1 MVHKEE
7 PGRVAREIDV
17 FCPSHGLSFTVRA
30 ASHIACGRNGHELDN
45 AFPRG
50 AFWEYCCDC
59 QTFVLCEI
67 VKERK
72 ADDVCPSCT
81 RQFSRRYVCGRCH
94 VMTCESDTA
103 ARRKQYSFKESG
115 DPPPVCP
122 GCLESTAAAL
132 AHGCEDFGVAFI
144 TPRRECPFCH
154 GSVEPAAKPQAPVSD
169 EPKSPPPADA
179 PRCPSCK
186 APIKPHFKFCKKCRT
201 PLHPTPGAPGVGG
214 AGGGEH
220 PAAARTPSGAAQDM
234 TVKDLPPV
242 LAPTHERASDEPSGR
257 ELPINMKVVAVVAGM
272 IVLLGAL
279 LVGASYRTTSAPSTE
294 TQLASAI
301 ARGNLISPPGESAQ
315 FYYNRLKSEG
325 AGADTLKRYASQLVP
340 ALKARPY
347 KMLEDFALPGSSDPS
362 PFEWEEAGRLLTWAA
377 ELAPDDKPIAAKAAY
392 CTGRASYVRQQTDAA
407 LELWGRSNQLDSTWP
422 LPPNGVGLIYNERR
436 QYATA
441 RPYLLEAIRRDPKW
455 AVPYNNMGTSYF
467 YEKNYD
473 EAAGYYEKAASLAPQ
488 WARPHAWLGDI
499 AYERKDFC
507 TARQEYQSALDL
519 ATPGMSS
526 WNPQRIESK
535 RDSAAAKCTQSQY
548 APRRIEFG
556 VGGTTASLRG
566 STSGT
571 DAYVISAGAGQT
583 MTISLTTE
591 GAGATV
597 RVLDAGMNHLGEG
610 AWWQG
615 TLPHR
620 GDYNIQVT
628 AAGGTSTYTLRIT
641 IPPLG

>member
-1 MVHKEE
+1 
-7 PGRVAREIDV
+7 
-17 FCPSHGLSFTVRA
+17 
-30 ASHIACGRNGHELDN
+30 
-45 AFPRG
+45 
-50 AFWEYCCDC
+50 
-59 QTFVLCEI
+59 
-67 VKERK
+67 
-72 ADDVCPSCT
+72 
-81 RQFSRRYVCGRCH
+81 
-94 VMTCESDTA
+94 
-103 ARRKQYSFKESG
+103 
-115 DPPPVCP
+115 
-122 GCLESTAAAL
+122 
-132 AHGCEDFGVAFI
+132 
-144 TPRRECPFCH
+144 
-154 GSVEPAAKPQAPVSD
+154 
-169 EPKSPPPADA
+169 
-179 PRCPSCK
+179 
-186 APIKPHFKFCKKCRT
+186 
-201 PLHPTPGAPGVGG
+201 
-214 AGGGEH
+214 
-220 PAAARTPSGAAQDM
+220 
-234 TVKDLPPV
+234 
-242 LAPTHERASDEPSGR
+242 
-257 ELPINMKVVAVVAGM
+257 VVAVVAGM
-272 IVLLGAL
+272 IVLLGAI

-325 AGADTLKRYASQLVP
+325 AGADILKRYSAQLVP

-347 KMLEDFALPGSSDPS
+347 KMLEDFAVPGSSDSSPS
-362 PFEWEEAGRLLTWAA
+362 EWEETGRLLTWAA
-377 ELAPDDKPIAAKAAY
+377 ELAPDDKPLAARAAY
-392 CTGRASYVRQQTDAA
+392 CTGRASYMRQQTDAA
-407 LELWGRSNQLDSTWP
+407 LELWGRANQMDSTWP

-455 AVPYNNMGTSYF
+455 AVPYNNLGTSYF
-467 YEKNYD
+467 YEKNYN
-473 EAAGYYEKAASLAPQ
+473 EAASYYEKAASLAPQ

-507 TARQEYQSALDL
+507 TAQQEYQSALDL

-583 MTISLTTE
+583 MTVSLTTE
-591 GAGATV
+591 GAVATL
-597 RVLDAGMNHLGEG
+597 RVLDTGMNQLGEG

-615 TLPHR
+615 TLPYK

-628 AAGGTSTYTLRIT
+628 AAGGTFTYTLRVT